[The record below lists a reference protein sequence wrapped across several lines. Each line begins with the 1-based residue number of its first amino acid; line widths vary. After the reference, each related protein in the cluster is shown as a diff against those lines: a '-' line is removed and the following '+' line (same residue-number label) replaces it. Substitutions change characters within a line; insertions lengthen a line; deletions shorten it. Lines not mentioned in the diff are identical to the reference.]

1 MTNNYTDALEK
12 AFKEECKVI
21 DLQKEYMHY
30 KENIRWAIAM
40 DISEEEIRQK
50 YSAVL
55 KQYEPFILLTKAQ
68 YMVMRD
74 FHSNNRKHNKRNA
87 KLGDVFN
94 YEDGR
99 LEKYHPE
106 MLNQIFNDDFQN
118 LLWLEETVSK
128 LTESHRERLE
138 KHFAEE
144 MTYVEIAEE
153 EGVSPQAVQQSIA
166 RAITALK
173 KNIPNS

>member
-1 MTNNYTDALEK
+1 MINDYTDDLEK
-12 AFKEECKVI
+12 DFREECKVI
-21 DLQKEYMHY
+21 DLKKEYMHY
-30 KENIRWAIAM
+30 KEDVRWAIAT
-40 DISEEEIRQK
+40 DISEEELMQK
-50 YSAVL
+50 YSAVI
-55 KQYEPFILLTKAQ
+55 KQYEPFILLTNAQ
-68 YMVMRD
+68 YLVMRD

-87 KLGDVFN
+87 KLGDAFN

-118 LLWLEETVSK
+118 LFWLEEALSK
-128 LTESHRERLE
+128 LTESQRKRLE
-138 KHFAEE
+138 KHFAED